1 MARKL
6 VGIPGRHITMTTAA
20 TRRAAL
26 ADAMQTWKNTPDKD
40 EADIAFEAVLL
51 MQGLIT
57 MDDIVDSFYWE
68 HHGPNDQGVVITT
81 DTEQIYVDTAG
92 NVSRGAAE

>member
-1 MARKL
+1 M
-6 VGIPGRHITMTTAA
+6 TAA
-20 TRRAAL
+20 TRRGVL
-26 ADAMQTWKNTPDKD
+26 AHAVKEWRDSDPA
-40 EADIAFEAVLL
+40 ERDIAFEAA
-51 MQGLIT
+51 LIEKG
-57 MDDIVDSFYWE
+57 IVQPGDVIVSFYWE